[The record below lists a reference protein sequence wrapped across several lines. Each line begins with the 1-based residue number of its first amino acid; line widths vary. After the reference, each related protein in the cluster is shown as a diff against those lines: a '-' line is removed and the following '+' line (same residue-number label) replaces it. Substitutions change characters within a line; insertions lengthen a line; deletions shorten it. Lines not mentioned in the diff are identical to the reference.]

1 MSAPEESAAKDA
13 LLGRWTYRSWMSN
26 PDLEAEFNDLEFG
39 RGELL
44 IEYACWGKFIGR
56 LILGDDYE
64 LRLTGTLNPGDPP
77 TFDLDGLGDASES
90 NGVHYQYF
98 GCLMPLWPHDPRKR
112 PTIVGSV
119 TRAAPKKG
127 SKDRP
132 GSASTFVALK
142 QNPLPDPDDDA
153 KSEDTA
159 SAGSSTSGQAGAGGT
174 GGTGGTGGST
184 GAAGEG
190 TASSAPSGG
199 AGGASGSSSGAT
211 GASSGEGSAASAGS
225 AGSGKASAPSS
236 SPPPGAAGYES
247 ESEKRPRRRSRQ
259 PDA

>member
-1 MSAPEESAAKDA
+1 
-13 LLGRWTYRSWMSN
+13 MSN

-77 TFDLDGLGDASES
+77 TFDLDGIGDASES

-153 KSEDTA
+153 TAEDTA
-159 SAGSSTSGQAGAGGT
+159 SSGASTSGQPGAGA
-174 GGTGGTGGST
+174 GTGGST

-190 TASSAPSGG
+190 TASSASSGG
-199 AGGASGSSSGAT
+199 AGGASSSSSGAT
-211 GASSGEGSAASAGS
+211 GGSSGEGSAASAASSGEGS
-225 AGSGKASAPSS
+225 ASS
-236 SPPPGAAGYES
+236 PSPPPGAAGYES
-247 ESEKRPRRRSRQ
+247 ESEKRPRRPSRQ
-259 PDA
+259 TDA